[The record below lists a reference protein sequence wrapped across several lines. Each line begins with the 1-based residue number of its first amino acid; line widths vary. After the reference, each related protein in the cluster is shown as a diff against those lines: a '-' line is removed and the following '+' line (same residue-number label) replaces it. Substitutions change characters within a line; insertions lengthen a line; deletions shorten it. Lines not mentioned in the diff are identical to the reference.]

1 MFRRISRSVMV
12 NLERIKEIHAD
23 PRGDHVLVLHSGQ
36 QLGLTRN
43 VQEVMTWMQY
53 PGEVRTEDRR

>member
-1 MFRRISRSVMV
+1 VV
-12 NLERIKEIHAD
+12 
-23 PRGDHVLVLHSGQ
+23 VLHTGQ

-53 PGEVRTEDRR
+53 PEAPGG